1 VKHRAPTARFRIR
14 LAIAMRGW
22 FKSPDNWGSLVL
34 NLLVLGAVII
44 SALLYA
50 PITTF
55 HYHLYP

>member
-1 VKHRAPTARFRIR
+1 
-14 LAIAMRGW
+14 MRGW